1 MGISVLQKIARKDSD
16 KEKIAAEVIKNP
28 EALTSLFEGLNSD
41 KAAVR
46 YGCEKTFRFISEKRP
61 ELLYPHFDFFV
72 KMLDSGNNFLKWG
85 AIITIANLTG
95 ADKKNRFEKIFDK
108 YFSPITGPVMIT
120 AGNTIGSAARI
131 ALYKPHLIEQITR
144 EILKVEKAKYKTK
157 ECVNVACGHAIDS
170 FSQFYDKIID
180 KRPVTEFIKRQLRNT
195 RVPVRKR
202 AEKFLKKNNITS

>member
-1 MGISVLQKIARKDSD
+1 MGISVIQKISRKGSD
-16 KEKIAAEVIKNP
+16 KEKTAAEVIKNP
-28 EALTSLFEGLNSD
+28 EALPYLFEGIDSD
-41 KAAVR
+41 KAAIR
-46 YGCEKTFRFISEKRP
+46 YGCEKILRLISEKRP

-72 KMLDSGNNFLKWG
+72 KMLDSENNFLKWG

-95 ADKKNRFEKIFDK
+95 ADKEHRFEKIFDK

-131 ALYKPHLIEQITR
+131 ALYKPRLIERITR

-157 ECVNVACGHAIDS
+157 ECANVACGHAIDS
-170 FSQFYDKIID
+170 FDQFYEKIID
-180 KRPVTEFIKRQLRNT
+180 KGPVTEFIKRQLRNT

-202 AEKFLKKNNITS
+202 AEKFLKRHKIVF